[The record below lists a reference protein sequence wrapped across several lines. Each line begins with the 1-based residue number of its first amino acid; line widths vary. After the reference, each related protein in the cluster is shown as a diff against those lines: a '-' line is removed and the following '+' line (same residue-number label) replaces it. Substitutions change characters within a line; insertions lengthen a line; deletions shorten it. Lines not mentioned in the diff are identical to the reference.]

1 MDILQL
7 MATKPMKVA
16 RCSRSLRSVQQGCDR
31 QPQQPVAGTALSLLE
46 QMLTCNHMS
55 W

>member
-16 RCSRSLRSVQQGCDR
+16 HACARSDPHGRLRQ
-31 QPQQPVAGTALSLLE
+31 TA
-46 QMLTCNHMS
+46 TAA
-55 W
+55 